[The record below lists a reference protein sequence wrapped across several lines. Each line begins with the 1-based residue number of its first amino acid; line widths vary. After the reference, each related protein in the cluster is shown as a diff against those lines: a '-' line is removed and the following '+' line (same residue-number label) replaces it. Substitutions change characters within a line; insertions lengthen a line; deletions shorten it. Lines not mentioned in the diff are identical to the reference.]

1 MVVLC
6 YLTCALVWGTTWF
19 VIRVSIAHDGDAGF
33 PPYLASALRFTV
45 ASAILAVIVASGAAR
60 PLPRTRRQ
68 LAWLIA
74 AGIANGVGYTLV
86 YTAERTLPGGVM
98 AVLFGTIPL
107 VTAAASTALG
117 IERVSRGQVWSAC
130 IALAGIGVISSDSL
144 NAGATHAA
152 AFAAA
157 LTAVLASTL
166 FSVLLKYGMRG
177 VHPLSGTAVF
187 VAATT
192 VVTWV
197 VAIPEIDGMP
207 WPLPVKATIATLY
220 LAVCGSVVAFA
231 CYAFL
236 ITRVSLMTANS
247 LVLVQPVIALL
258 LDAALERHAR
268 LAPLTWLGVVIT
280 LGGVVVNVLA
290 RSTPGGVRGPER

>member
-1 MVVLC
+1 VVVIC

-33 PPYLASALRFTV
+33 PPYLAAALRFTV
-45 ASAILAVIVASGAAR
+45 ASAILGLIVAIGAAR

-68 LAWLIA
+68 LTWLTA

-86 YTAERTLPGGVM
+86 YTAERTLSGGVM

-117 IERVSRGQVWSAC
+117 IERVRRGQVWSAC
-130 IALAGIGVISSDSL
+130 IGLAGIGVISSDSL
-144 NAGATHAA
+144 LGGGAHAT

-166 FSVLLKYGMRG
+166 FSVVLKYGMRG

-192 VVTWV
+192 VVTWIAAV
-197 VAIPEIDGMP
+197 PELGAMP
-207 WPLPVKATIATLY
+207 WPLPGKATLATLY
-220 LAVCGSVVAFA
+220 LAVFGSVVAFA
-231 CYAFL
+231 CYALL
-236 ITRVSLMTANS
+236 IKRVSLMTANS

-258 LDAALERHAR
+258 LDAALEHHAR

-280 LGGVVVNVLA
+280 LGGVVVNVLL
-290 RSTPGGVRGPER
+290 RSKPDALPSPEN